1 MELED
6 INRLNSKEALQT
18 FLRKRGLKTTGRKKD
33 LVALVY
39 AAQVMQIPELPTAE
53 EKERSRDELYKD
65 AFKTDDEGYLP
76 DPLKL
81 NDGWLGEA
89 EGMRLWPPTMYSDIC
104 NYLVLNGDYSTLRG
118 KLMKD
123 YKQGKAYSYFASNW
137 LQEVQYHEISP
148 DCRYCYLKAKCVH
161 SNEVMAK
168 WNLWVL
174 IVKATGEIAS
184 AWCRC
189 TSG

>member
-1 MELED
+1 MEIEEISL
-6 INRLNSKEALQT
+6 LNSKVSLQT

-39 AAQVMQIPELPTAE
+39 AAHVMELPELPSAD
-53 EKERSRDELYKD
+53 EKERSRDELYKE
-65 AFKTDDEGYLP
+65 ALLTTEGYLP
-76 DPLKL
+76 DPLTL
-81 NDGWLGEA
+81 VDGWVGEQD
-89 EGMRLWPPTMYSDIC
+89 GMKFWPPTMYPDIC
-104 NYLVLNGDYSTLRG
+104 NYLVLNGDFSTLRG

-137 LQEVQYHEISP
+137 LVEVQYHEITP
-148 DCRYCYLKAKCVH
+148 DSRYCFLKAKCVH

-168 WNLWVL
+168 WNLWIA
-174 IVKATGEIAS
+174 IVKSTGDITS